1 MSFDPKPPTPTHP
14 DRPRAIPHNILEL
27 GPYQTAMT
35 HPPLA
40 EIRRYWDELRAG
52 RLMPL
57 RAEVDPRDMSS
68 FLECCFILDR
78 KTAGDVRF
86 RVAGMALND
95 LMGMELRGMHLRSV
109 IEPNARAQ
117 FSASLETMFDTPEIQ
132 EYQLRSAPSH
142 APALTARLL
151 ILPLRDDKGDVTRA
165 MGCLATQ
172 GIVGIPPRRFTVDQ
186 VACTSLLTGARVNHE
201 PSVNHEPRG
210 DHAPKAPA
218 LAGFAERAAPFEP
231 GPFPKKTGP
240 TGTDTPTGVPYL
252 RIVK

>member
-1 MSFDPKPPTPTHP
+1 MSFDPTSPTPSDKENIRGKT
-14 DRPRAIPHNILEL
+14 RVMPRNILEF

-117 FSASLETMFDTPEIQ
+117 FSASLEKMFDTPEIQ

-165 MGCLATQ
+165 MGCLVTQ

-201 PSVNHEPRG
+201 P
-210 DHAPKAPA
+210 KAPA
-218 LAGFAERAAPFEP
+218 LAGFAESATPFEP

-240 TGTDTPTGVPYL
+240 KKTDTPTGVPYL
-252 RIVK
+252 RVVK

>member
-1 MSFDPKPPTPTHP
+1 MSFDPNSPIPANRDKT
-14 DRPRAIPHNILEL
+14 RAIPGNILEF

-35 HPPLA
+35 HPPIA
-40 EIRRYWDELRAG
+40 EIKRYWDDLRAG

-95 LMGMELRGMHLRSV
+95 LLGMELRGMHLRSI
-109 IEPNARAQ
+109 IEPGARAQ
-117 FSASLETMFDTPEIQ
+117 FSASLEKMFETPEIQ
-132 EYQLRSAPSH
+132 DYQLRSAPAH

-151 ILPLRDDKGDVTRA
+151 VLPLRDNTGDVTRA
-165 MGCLATQ
+165 MGCLVTS

-186 VACTSLLTGARVNHE
+186 VACTSLLTGTVMNHE
-201 PSVNHEPRG
+201 
-210 DHAPKAPA
+210 PKAPA
-218 LAGFAERAAPFEP
+218 VAGFAESATPFEP
-231 GPFPKKTGP
+231 SPFPQKTGSKRTDMP
-240 TGTDTPTGVPYL
+240 TDMPTGVPYL
-252 RIVK
+252 RVVK